1 MVRLWLAALVAGVCA
16 TDQSVRDSAAPPN
29 DHTEQTS
36 AWSHTP
42 STNAGVCI
50 GQRRD
55 SAMRAV
61 HCGGGHGDHIKRTVA
76 HAAVTRAGGP
86 QTGLDKLKASLKKLR
101 AGRRVKS
108 NTEAGAPMAAKD
120 SGGDKA
126 LQHATGARLVE
137 ATTLVGAEDND
148 GVLDIDVDDVED
160 GDEDKADAVDHT
172 AHGMALLHAEK
183 RGHVAE
189 VARLIDAGASLDA
202 RDRLDG
208 NAVSPGALYAAQR
221 YGHLGYL
228 YTGPLRRWSDSELWL
243 EARMTSLIKAG
254 VSVDAKDN
262 DGKTV
267 LMHVAKR
274 GNVDVV
280 ARLIKAGESVDA
292 KDPAGNTARYF
303 PTIVYKRML
312 ASLDSASI
320 LVSDF
325 VHRHLQTLLSTTSIA
340 ALLEFLR
347 LHFHWSAILDTALDR
362 ASATHVVVA
371 LNLLQFLPFQGLMLP
386 VNLLHEARA
395 VLLSLIF
402 FRGARDVFLRTLRAY
417 REDGKRAA
425 AKTALNGA
433 ISVMKVFALILIVWC
448 MALFVIIC
456 LMWVG
461 QLTLL
466 LLGRYEMRLEYATA
480 ASSTISG
487 MVFLLLVPF
496 HRQEITDWA
505 LGSRTAMRSI
515 RRRLFR
521 RPVPIRPP
529 SADDVC
535 PICLDAFLPDLAP
548 VLCDR
553 APDAHGLSQFAAS
566 RRLTSE
572 RAPALSM
579 GIQDDRPGQAIA
591 SCIAFAVGAAANLS
605 TSNACVFGQT
615 TTATN
620 A

>member
-254 VSVDAKDN
+254 VSVDAKD
-262 DGKTV
+262 
-267 LMHVAKR
+267 
-274 GNVDVV
+274 
-280 ARLIKAGESVDA
+280 
-292 KDPAGNTARYF
+292 PAGNTARYF

-312 ASLDSASI
+312 ASLDSASM

-553 APDAHGLSQFAAS
+553 APDAHGLWQFAAYVRTRS
-566 RRLTSE
+566 GFIYGNSGRS
-572 RAPALSM
+572 
-579 GIQDDRPGQAIA
+579 PG
-591 SCIAFAVGAAANLS
+591 SGHCVGAAANLS
-605 TSNACVFGQT
+605 TSNACVLGRA
-615 TTATN
+615 TTAMN

>member
-1 MVRLWLAALVAGVCA
+1 M
-16 TDQSVRDSAAPPN
+16 
-29 DHTEQTS
+29 
-36 AWSHTP
+36 
-42 STNAGVCI
+42 
-50 GQRRD
+50 
-55 SAMRAV
+55 
-61 HCGGGHGDHIKRTVA
+61 
-76 HAAVTRAGGP
+76 
-86 QTGLDKLKASLKKLR
+86 
-101 AGRRVKS
+101 
-108 NTEAGAPMAAKD
+108 
-120 SGGDKA
+120 
-126 LQHATGARLVE
+126 
-137 ATTLVGAEDND
+137 
-148 GVLDIDVDDVED
+148 
-160 GDEDKADAVDHT
+160 
-172 AHGMALLHAEK
+172 
-183 RGHVAE
+183 
-189 VARLIDAGASLDA
+189 
-202 RDRLDG
+202 
-208 NAVSPGALYAAQR
+208 
-221 YGHLGYL
+221 
-228 YTGPLRRWSDSELWL
+228 
-243 EARMTSLIKAG
+243 
-254 VSVDAKDN
+254 
-262 DGKTV
+262 
-267 LMHVAKR
+267 
-274 GNVDVV
+274 
-280 ARLIKAGESVDA
+280 
-292 KDPAGNTARYF
+292 
-303 PTIVYKRML
+303 
-312 ASLDSASI
+312 

-553 APDAHGLSQFAAS
+553 APDAHGLWQFAAS

-572 RAPALSM
+572 SAPALSM

-591 SCIAFAVGAAANLS
+591 FCRWGCGQPVHQQCMRVWTN
-605 TSNACVFGQT
+605 NHRNECVICQ
-615 TTATN
+615 AWWS
-620 A
+620 

>member
-243 EARMTSLIKAG
+243 E
-254 VSVDAKDN
+254 
-262 DGKTV
+262 
-267 LMHVAKR
+267 
-274 GNVDVV
+274 
-280 ARLIKAGESVDA
+280 

-553 APDAHGLSQFAAS
+553 APDAHGLWQFAAS
-566 RRLTSE
+566 RRLTPES
-572 RAPALSM
+572 APALSM

-591 SCIAFAVGAAANLS
+591 YCRWGCGQPVHQQCMRVWTN
-605 TSNACVFGQT
+605 NHRNECVICQ
-615 TTATN
+615 AWWS
-620 A
+620 